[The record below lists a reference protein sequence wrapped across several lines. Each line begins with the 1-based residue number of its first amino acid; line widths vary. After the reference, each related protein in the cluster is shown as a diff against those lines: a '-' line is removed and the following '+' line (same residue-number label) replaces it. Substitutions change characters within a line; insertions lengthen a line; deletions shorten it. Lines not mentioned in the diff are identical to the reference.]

1 MEALAQIPVLGEA
14 MLLAAQNADWEEVQR
29 LDDERYALLATL
41 DLDTL
46 VKGGET
52 ARTVLEEAL
61 QITEILLKLAR
72 EVRADQSDELGAVQR
87 GQRGARA
94 YLSSEG

>member
-1 MEALAQIPVLGEA
+1 MEALAQIPVLGAA
-14 MLLAAQNADWEEVQR
+14 MLVAAQNADWEEVQR

-41 DLDTL
+41 DLNAL
-46 VKGGET
+46 LNGGQA

-61 QITEILLKLAR
+61 QITENLLKLAR
-72 EVRADQSDELGAVQR
+72 EVRAEHLDELGAVQR

>member
-1 MEALAQIPVLGEA
+1 MEALVQIPVLGEA

-46 VKGGET
+46 MSGGEA

-61 QITEILLKLAR
+61 LITETLLKRAR
-72 EVRADQSDELGAVQR
+72 EVRAGHLDELGAVQR

>member
-1 MEALAQIPVLGEA
+1 LEALAQIPVLGEA
-14 MLLAAQNADWEEVQR
+14 MLLAAQNADWAEVQR

-46 VKGGET
+46 MSGGE
-52 ARTVLEEAL
+52 ASRTVLEEAL
-61 QITEILLKLAR
+61 RVTETLLKLAR
-72 EVRADQSDELGAVQR
+72 EVRAEHLDELGAVQR

>member
-1 MEALAQIPVLGEA
+1 LEALAHIPVLGEA

-46 VKGGET
+46 MKGGET

-72 EVRADQSDELGAVQR
+72 EARADHSDELGAVQR